1 MTIHRIRLSKMQ
13 KLLMYLLLRL
23 SLYLVPLLVVGYTY
37 ISIEHP
43 SLMEFKSKIM
53 ESVAG
58 SLGGLGGGLVPDMAE
73 PSAPIPSDVG
83 LGVPSL

>member
-1 MTIHRIRLSKMQ
+1 MQ
-13 KLLMYLLLRL
+13 KLINVLAVT
-23 SLYLVPLLVVGYTY
+23 SFVVSGAVVGSGVYVY
-37 ISIEHP
+37 FNRASI
-43 SLMEFKSKIM
+43 LDGVKSKIM